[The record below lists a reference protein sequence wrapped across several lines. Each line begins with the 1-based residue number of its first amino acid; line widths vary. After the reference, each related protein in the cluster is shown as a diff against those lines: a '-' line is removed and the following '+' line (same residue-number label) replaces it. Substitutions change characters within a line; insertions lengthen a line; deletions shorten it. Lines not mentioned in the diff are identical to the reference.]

1 MNVETINAWAQ
12 LIASAGV
19 IGSLF
24 YLAAQVRQN
33 TRSSRAVVVDSLA
46 KSMHDLAFAMAQNDP
61 LLKIVMTTLDDWDG
75 ATEIERARAASFL
88 LGYFKLFENAWFQM
102 RKGTLEREQWLGYDA
117 FLRTVLMQRA
127 VRPCWEKRRMFFAP
141 GFREHVEKC
150 QPLSDARILRDLI
163 RPRNDLAGLRGPIR
177 TLSVAREAGHVG

>member
-1 MNVETINAWAQ
+1 MNLEAINTWAQ

-46 KSMHDLAFAMAQNDP
+46 TSMHDLAFAMAQNDQ
-61 LLKIVMTTLDDWDG
+61 LLKSVTVTLHDWNG
-75 ATEIERARAASFL
+75 ATEIERARAASFM

-102 RKGTLEREQWLGYDA
+102 RKGTLERDQWHGYDA
-117 FLRTVLMQRA
+117 FMRTVIMQPA
-127 VRPCWEKRRMFFAP
+127 VKHWWQMRRQFFAVC
-141 GFREHVEKC
+141 FRDTWINVS
-150 QPLSDARILRDLI
+150 L
-163 RPRNDLAGLRGPIR
+163 
-177 TLSVAREAGHVG
+177 